1 MNYKFKPT
9 ENKVTTTT
17 LFGVG
22 FLFIMENKNYFTHDY
37 RSRLDTKLL
46 EVRMK
51 HGMEGF
57 GVYWGLVEMLHEGN
71 GTIQMKPDVIAY
83 EFRCN
88 VELVKDIVSICFERT
103 EDDLITCN
111 RVMENLRIRKEKFE
125 SKSEKGRDAAN
136 KRWGK
141 DRSPMG
147 DVWVDDGFG
156 MGNHAKEKEKEKE
169 KVKEIDLKIDSI
181 SDLTSTPTPSFAEL
195 FYQGVSAVDYIKNK

>member
-1 MNYKFKPT
+1 
-9 ENKVTTTT
+9 
-17 LFGVG
+17 
-22 FLFIMENKNYFTHDY
+22 MENKNYFTHDY

-169 KVKEIDLKIDSI
+169 KEKVKEIDLKIDSI

>member
-1 MNYKFKPT
+1 
-9 ENKVTTTT
+9 
-17 LFGVG
+17 
-22 FLFIMENKNYFTHDY
+22 MENKNYFTHDY

-88 VELVKDIVSICFERT
+88 VELVKDIVNICFERT

-141 DRSPMG
+141 DRSPMD
-147 DVWVDDGFG
+147 DVWVDDRFSMGDPYELDGFG

-169 KVKEIDLKIDSI
+169 KEIDLKIDSI

>member
-1 MNYKFKPT
+1 
-9 ENKVTTTT
+9 
-17 LFGVG
+17 
-22 FLFIMENKNYFTHDY
+22 MENKNYFTHDY

-88 VELVKDIVSICFERT
+88 VELVKDIVNICFERT

>member
-1 MNYKFKPT
+1 
-9 ENKVTTTT
+9 
-17 LFGVG
+17 
-22 FLFIMENKNYFTHDY
+22 MENKNYFTHDY

-88 VELVKDIVSICFERT
+88 VELVKDIVNICFERT

-136 KRWGK
+136 KRTFKQIKFALQW
-141 DRSPMG
+141 SIWFP
-147 DVWVDDGFG
+147 FC
-156 MGNHAKEKEKEKE
+156 HSCESALH
-169 KVKEIDLKIDSI
+169 EILSNMNQVIDFS
-181 SDLTSTPTPSFAEL
+181 
-195 FYQGVSAVDYIKNK
+195 

>member
-9 ENKVTTTT
+9 ENKVTSTT

-156 MGNHAKEKEKEKE
+156 MGNHAKEKEKEK
-169 KVKEIDLKIDSI
+169 VKEIDLKIDSI

-195 FYQGVSAVDYIKNK
+195 FYKGVSAVDYIKNK